1 MSNFLTATYP
11 FAADHNLDDLSDNE
25 QTIPLLLLQTKLGE
39 VLGPMTLLASSST
52 PVLLWIHKLPCRH
65 PCSPLSTGVLFQTVS
80 TGVFST
86 THPTSIWS
94 HLVSAP
100 PSVSAG
106 ARQKADEMRAS
117 QKASRTRD
125 KEE

>member
-11 FAADHNLDDLSDNE
+11 FAADYNLDDLSDNE
-25 QTIPLLLLQTKLGE
+25 QTIPLLLLQVTGWPDRRQSWERCWAL
-39 VLGPMTLLASSST
+39 
-52 PVLLWIHKLPCRH
+52 
-65 PCSPLSTGVLFQTVS
+65 PLSTGVLFQTVL

-86 THPTSIWS
+86 THPTSIRS

-106 ARQKADEMRAS
+106 AKQKADEMRAS